1 MFRYSVRGQQF
12 DSDKDLQILI
22 ARVRSGFGRIPA
34 IRRYLHLHQI
44 HRHGGELVAW
54 FSIHNNRIQTILR

>member
-1 MFRYSVRGQQF
+1 MFHYTVRGESF

-34 IRRYLHLHQI
+34 IRRYLHHHQI
-44 HRHGGELVAW
+44 HRRGELVAW
-54 FSIHNNRIQTILR
+54 FSVINGRILTVLR